1 MSKDIEARLKLKAI
15 FAGQKAFDA
24 MSKNLDRIDKKSA
37 QIERQN
43 SLLGRAER
51 GMAGYARTAMM
62 AATPVAAAFGAGDT
76 LKTAAQFE
84 TALADIRKKGDL
96 SAQALEKVKTEIL
109 GIVESGQVAMN
120 PAEIAEAYQRGIA
133 SGIPINEMRDF
144 VVLSAQAADAWE
156 MTGEASGNAFAGFK
170 ESLKLT
176 QAEMR
181 PFADLINTLADA
193 GISDERDIVDFLD
206 RTGAQLKDMGM
217 SKENIAA
224 LGGTLLDLKMPAE
237 QAATAMNALS
247 TKLLNPKNTKA
258 SMQAFDKL
266 YGKTENFTQLM
277 KEDANGAL
285 IDFLKRL
292 QSLDKFKRT
301 ELLTDI
307 VGLEHASKVNRLV
320 SSLDLLQKR
329 MATANDPSQFVG
341 SLGKGYQLKLDTLE
355 SKWKVFKANL
365 EKLQIDLGDLIIAPA
380 GDVLGDVTTMVNQL
394 GSAIKGVETSWNAL
408 STAMGGKKSGDFD
421 GPRTLWDKINDP
433 WGLGAQ
439 QGADAIASKTI
450 KDLINKS
457 PKSGAVG
464 AMGARDVS
472 GIELGQALA
481 TSTTALRKAA
491 GTSAIARKR
500 DIEGLRASRERMGV
514 SGADVSDYYKQ
525 RYGKTISLS
534 RADSL
539 LKPGWDRA
547 TNPFGSVP
555 MPVYPASP
563 PPALRRDREGSTLR
577 GEGEAMTLGSVTAE
591 ADALRQALEQ
601 GGQSVGQGGQ
611 TAKTALEQA
620 AAAIGQSISAAGPAL
635 AAQIRAA
642 LSTPVNVKVNVPGG
656 GGLPAA
662 NKAKATT
669 MPDAG
674 QPGGG

>member
-1 MSKDIEARLKLKAI
+1 MAKDIEARLKLTAI
-15 FAGQKAFDA
+15 DRTRKAFDSV
-24 MSKNLDRIDKKSA
+24 SKNLDRVDKKSA
-37 QIERQN
+37 QIEKQN

-62 AATPVAAAFGAGDT
+62 AAAPVAAAFGAGDT

-84 TALADIRKKGDL
+84 TALVGIRKKGDL
-96 SAQALEKVKTEIL
+96 SARALEKVKSEIL

-176 QAEMR
+176 QSEMR

-266 YGKTENFTQLM
+266 YGRTENFTELM

-292 QSLDKFKRT
+292 QRLDKFKRT

-320 SSLDLLQKR
+320 SSLDLLQTR
-329 MATANDPSQFVG
+329 MATANDPSQYVG

-394 GSAIKGVETSWNAL
+394 GSAIKGVETSWAAL
-408 STAMGGKKSGDFD
+408 STAMGGNKSGDFD

-433 WGLGAQ
+433 WGVGAQ
-439 QGADAIASKTI
+439 QDADAIAAKTI
-450 KDLINKS
+450 KALADKS

-464 AMGARDVS
+464 AMGARDMGGV
-472 GIELGQALA
+472 GLGKALA
-481 TSTTALRKAA
+481 TSTVALRRANGLSPTGQRRDLDAMKAN
-491 GTSAIARKR
+491 
-500 DIEGLRASRERMGV
+500 RARMGV
-514 SGADVSDYYKQ
+514 SDSDVSDYYKQ
-525 RYGKTISLS
+525 RYGKTVDPGAIAKPEPKFTPRVMMPDFPGRHGGTPVPQPAPRPGAGFDES
-534 RADSL
+534 RLKIEDPEIQGIDQMRAAL
-539 LKPGWDRA
+539 LEGGA
-547 TNPFGSVP
+547 QL
-555 MPVYPASP
+555 PAK
-563 PPALRRDREGSTLR
+563 G
-577 GEGEAMTLGSVTAE
+577 AE
-591 ADALRQALEQ
+591 AGAAFSNAAGAALNSQA
-601 GGQSVGQGGQ
+601 
-611 TAKTALEQA
+611 
-620 AAAIGQSISAAGPAL
+620 SAAG
-635 AAQIRAA
+635 AAFGGAAARAFN
-642 LSTPVNVKVNVPGG
+642 SSVSVPSAGKTG
-656 GGLPAA
+656 RLPGA
-662 NKAKATT
+662 NKASATT